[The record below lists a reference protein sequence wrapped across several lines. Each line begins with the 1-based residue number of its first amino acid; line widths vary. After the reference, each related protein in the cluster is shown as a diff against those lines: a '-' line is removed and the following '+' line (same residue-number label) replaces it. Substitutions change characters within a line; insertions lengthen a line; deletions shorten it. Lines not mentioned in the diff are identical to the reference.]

1 MAKTIEEL
9 IQAGK
14 RGVTKHQMIPAIK
27 ENVDDAEAL
36 KTLYSNYNETFL
48 GSLRYVNKAIRDKVH
63 EVIEITED
71 DDTKKALEARLKPK
85 RKGVTYHQIIMALED
100 AADRDDMEEI
110 KLIRKYYPEKYNGS
124 MKYVSKKY
132 KNIIENI

>member
-48 GSLRYVNKAIRDKVH
+48 GSLRYVNKAVRDKVH
-63 EVIEITED
+63 EVIEIVED
-71 DDTKKALEARLKPK
+71 DDIKKELEARLKPK

-100 AADRDDMEEI
+100 AVDRDDMEEI
-110 KLIRKYYPEKYNGS
+110 KLIRKYYPEKYNNS

-132 KNIIENI
+132 RNVIENI